1 MKILISI
8 NSSWNVVN
16 FRLSLV
22 NTLIEQGN
30 LVIIAAP
37 KDKYSNTLE
46 TLGAKYINFPINSHS
61 TNLLSEIY
69 LLFRFVKLFGEEKPD
84 VVLAFTSKPNIY
96 GSIAAGFWRIP
107 IVNNIAGLGTGFI
120 NGGLIK
126 QILEI
131 LYRKSLKK
139 SKKVFFQNSED
150 LDLFIKSK
158 IINKKKVG
166 LLPGSGVDLIKFNV
180 KPINYILNKSGQ
192 ENGKI
197 VFLLTARLLK
207 EKGIMEYVEAS
218 RIVKAKLPNV
228 KTALLGFIDK
238 TNPNSITC
246 KQIEKWTADGLVEYW
261 GESDDVRYQIAL
273 ADCVVLPSYREGTPR
288 ALLEAAAMG
297 RPLIA
302 TNVPGCREIV
312 INGYN
317 GLLCKVKS
325 PEDLAE
331 KMISMAQ
338 QPTQNIAKWG
348 QNSRTLVELK
358 FDESIVVNKYIKEI
372 SEIQINSKNK

>member
-16 FRLSLV
+16 FRLRLV

-37 KDKYSNTLE
+37 KDKYSIALE
-46 TLGAKYINFPINSHS
+46 ELGAKYINFPINSHS

-69 LLFRFVKLFGEEKPD
+69 LLFRFIKLFGEEKPD
-84 VVLAFTSKPNIY
+84 VVFAFTSKPNIY

-107 IVNNIAGLGTGFI
+107 IVNNIAGLGTAFI
-120 NGGLIK
+120 KGGLIK
-126 QILEI
+126 KILEI
-131 LYRKSLKK
+131 LYKNTLKR
-139 SKKVFFQNSED
+139 SKKVFFQNPED
-150 LDLFIKSK
+150 LNLFIKSR
-158 IINKKKVG
+158 IINEKKTG
-166 LLPGSGVDLIKFNV
+166 LLPGSGVDLIKFNP
-180 KPINYILNKSGQ
+180 KPINYILNKSKQ
-192 ENGKI
+192 ENREI

-207 EKGIMEYVEAS
+207 EKGILEYVEAA
-218 RIVKAKLPNV
+218 RIVKTKLPNV
-228 KTALLGFIDK
+228 KIALLGFIDK

-246 KQIEKWTADGLVEYW
+246 KQIDKWTADGLVEYW

-288 ALLEAAAMG
+288 VLLEAAAMG

-317 GLLCKVKS
+317 GLLCRVKS

-338 QPTQNIAKWG
+338 QSTQNIAKWG

-358 FDESIVVNKYIKEI
+358 FDESIVINKYNEEI
-372 SEIQINSKNK
+372 SNIQIKSKNK

>member
-16 FRLSLV
+16 FRLRLIKSLV
-22 NTLIEQGN
+22 EQGN

-37 KDKYSNTLE
+37 KDKYSNTIE
-46 TLGAKYINFPINSHS
+46 SLGVKYINFPINSHS
-61 TNLLSEIY
+61 TNLFSEIY
-69 LLFRFVKLFGEEKPD
+69 LLFRFIKLYGEERPD

-96 GSIAAGFWRIP
+96 GSIAASFWRIP
-107 IVNNIAGLGTGFI
+107 IVNNIAGLGTAFI
-120 NGGLIK
+120 KGGTIK
-126 QILEI
+126 KIVEI
-131 LYRKSLKK
+131 LYRITLKGTN
-139 SKKVFFQNSED
+139 KVFFQNAED
-150 LDLFIKSK
+150 LDLFIKK
-158 IINKKKVG
+158 NIISRKKTG
-166 LLPGSGVDLIKFNV
+166 LLPGSGVDLKKFIPH
-180 KPINYILNKSGQ
+180 PINFTLNKSGQ
-192 ENGKI
+192 ENVQI
-197 VFLLTARLLK
+197 VFLLIARLLK

-218 RIVKAKLPNV
+218 RIVKSKLPNV
-228 KTALLGFIDK
+228 KIALLGFIDK
-238 TNPNSITC
+238 ENPNSFTSN
-246 KQIEKWTADGLVEYW
+246 QIENWTAQGLVEYW

-288 ALLEAAAMG
+288 VLLEAAAMG

-317 GLLCKVKS
+317 GLLCKEKS

-338 QPTQNIAKWG
+338 QSTQNIVKWG
-348 QNSRTLVELK
+348 QNSRTLVEMK
-358 FDESIVVNKYIKEI
+358 FDESIVVNKYLNEI
-372 SEIQINSKNK
+372 SEIRINR